1 MRWETNRS
9 EPGVKINEYYRIS
22 TLPFKLIAL
31 LIIYLFR
38 SGKEMPLLRS
48 YPSVAFRPSV
58 IFRLD
63 VQAISFPFFFCF
75 EILSLDSFLFFFSS
89 SCSLI
94 IQKIIGPIAMQS
106 RLKTQQLEEKK
117 KATICRTG
125 NK

>member
-63 VQAISFPFFFCF
+63 VQAISFPF
-75 EILSLDSFLFFFSS
+75 LFFVLKFSL
-89 SCSLI
+89 LI
-94 IQKIIGPIAMQS
+94 VFYFFF
-106 RLKTQQLEEKK
+106 RLHVL
-117 KATICRTG
+117 
-125 NK
+125 